1 MPILKL
7 PKNDPKKEIA
17 FELSYLRSLTT
28 TQRFRMMTKR
38 SREILQRLITHGYR
52 KPFEI
57 VKRK

>member
-1 MPILKL
+1 MPVLKL
-7 PKNDPKKEIA
+7 AKDDPQKELI
-17 FELSYLRSLTT
+17 FELDYQKSLTS

-38 SREILQRLITHGYR
+38 SKEILQRLISHGYR